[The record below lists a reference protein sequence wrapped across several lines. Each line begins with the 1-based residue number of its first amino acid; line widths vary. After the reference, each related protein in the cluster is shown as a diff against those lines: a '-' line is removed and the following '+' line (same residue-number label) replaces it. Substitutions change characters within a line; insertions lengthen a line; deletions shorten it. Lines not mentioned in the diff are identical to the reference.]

1 MWGFSILLFSF
12 IMESTFLV
20 SKGLLCLYDK
30 ENNTWL
36 LLNTEFLFSCSTRHL
51 PRSLWDVTHVLQRTR
66 EMSQAGQN
74 YSMLIGWDKGLC
86 FLITGALLV
95 IDSGNFGKIL
105 QIREKEILNCTRA
118 LRLHIQSKSWHH
130 ERLIQKAK
138 AKWKV
143 SAVPTYCKSK
153 RCCQIELCALSGT
166 FVSCHA
172 QFYLGMASWHF
183 EIHV

>member
-20 SKGLLCLYDK
+20 NKGLLFLYDK

-36 LLNTEFLFSCSTRHL
+36 LLDTEFFSRVQL
-51 PRSLWDVTHVLQRTR
+51 DISLVRC

-74 YSMLIGWDKGLC
+74 YSMLIGWDREHC
-86 FLITGALLV
+86 SLITGSLLV
-95 IDSGNFGKIL
+95 IDSGNFGKTL
-105 QIREKEILNCTRA
+105 QIREKEILNCTQA
-118 LRLHIQSKSWHH
+118 LRVHIESKSWHH

>member
-12 IMESTFLV
+12 IMQSTFLV
-20 SKGLLCLYDK
+20 SKGILCLYDK

-51 PRSLWDVTHVLQRTR
+51 PRSLWDVTSGAKLLNADWLGQRALFFNNRGTFGNRLGQFWENFANTR
-66 EMSQAGQN
+66 
-74 YSMLIGWDKGLC
+74 K
-86 FLITGALLV
+86 
-95 IDSGNFGKIL
+95 KIL
-105 QIREKEILNCTRA
+105 YCTRA

-130 ERLIQKAK
+130 ERLLQKAK

-153 RCCQIELCALSGT
+153 RCCQIELYALSGT